1 MRNPIIFVVAAGLR
15 HGSVFKLGCN
25 FGPSEV
31 RRMGYLLLRTIP
43 KVVYALRGVATLM
56 LGDPLKKG
64 TIAVTADLRRATM
77 EA

>member
-1 MRNPIIFVVAAGLR
+1 
-15 HGSVFKLGCN
+15 
-25 FGPSEV
+25 
-31 RRMGYLLLRTIP
+31 MGYLLLRTIP